1 METKKVIKT
10 LLKLRDELYLNDQ
23 ITMNG
28 VWKLNGIISKI
39 QEETGID
46 EEEIGYTAPD
56 LSTYLDEDE
65 EEIGYTAPDLSTYL
79 DENICKFN
87 QYIECVKCDNCENC
101 AWNPD
106 NKYLRTRRVR
116 KAVRAF
122 FEEQEAE
129 GVRKN
134 IQNGEKNGKS

>member
-56 LSTYLDEDE
+56 LS
-65 EEIGYTAPDLSTYL
+65 SYL
-79 DENICKFN
+79 DENVCKFN
-87 QYIECVKCDNCENC
+87 QYIECVKCDNCVNC
-101 AWNPD
+101 AWNPE
-106 NKYLRTRRVR
+106 NEYLRTQRER
-116 KAVRAF
+116 KAVQAF
-122 FEEQEAE
+122 FERQEKEVA
-129 GVRKN
+129 RKN